1 MATQGVC
8 LYAITFR
15 ALDGRRKSIQFVGR
29 YKEASTK
36 LQVVGLHERPHRQGQ
51 KNKMVSEKT

>member
-1 MATQGVC
+1 MATQGIC

-15 ALDGRRKSIQFVGR
+15 ALDGRHKSIQFVGR

-36 LQVVGLHERPHRQGQ
+36 LQVVGLHERPHRQGK
-51 KNKMVSEKT
+51 KNKMVS

>member
-1 MATQGVC
+1 MATQGIC

-15 ALDGRRKSIQFVGR
+15 ASDWRHKSLQFVGR

-36 LQVVGLHERPHRQGQ
+36 LQVVGLHERPPQ
-51 KNKMVSEKT
+51 T